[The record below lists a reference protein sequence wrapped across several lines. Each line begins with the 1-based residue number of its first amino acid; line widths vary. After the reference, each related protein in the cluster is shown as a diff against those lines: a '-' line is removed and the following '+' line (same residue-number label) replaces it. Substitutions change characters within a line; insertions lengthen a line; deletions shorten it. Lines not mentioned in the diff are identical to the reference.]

1 MCSSTNYEYMVH
13 NWTDVERQLNS
24 PEATM
29 RLIHKAGVLPDLNLT
44 VRMFS
49 EGIVNVKW
57 TWLNTTNGKRQHPEI
72 PDILV
77 NSSKPSVQGQEIGR
91 HIIIQQDPFMITFY
105 VQQGQ
110 TAPLFEIDRFIYD
123 SYVNWVGMTALT
135 TMKGDNYRGVLGL
148 GERSS
153 DNLFFQDGIYSMWAY
168 DEPTKND

>member
-1 MCSSTNYEYMVH
+1 
-13 NWTDVERQLNS
+13 
-24 PEATM
+24 
-29 RLIHKAGVLPDLNLT
+29 
-44 VRMFS
+44 
-49 EGIVNVKW
+49 
-57 TWLNTTNGKRQHPEI
+57 
-72 PDILV
+72 
-77 NSSKPSVQGQEIGR
+77 VQGQGIGR

-110 TAPLFEIDRFIYD
+110 TAPLFEIDRFVYD